1 MSNEKKIEIP
11 AMPEKY
17 RLMLEMLPEEPAGSK
32 EEQAVR
38 WKLRSTILEAYS
50 AELMGKDV
58 GGGVAI
64 LALLSGMLKEEAEKR
79 EDEKPKQGAEKTPDQ
94 NEHPAEGIDGEAML
108 RVRGGTML
116 CRAAGRRMRMVQPD
130 PGAGQQ
136 RRREGG
142 MDEAGHGRR
151 AHAPHAQPVP
161 PGGQDRDGVHR
172 GVRGGYE
179 HEREPEA
186 DDGQAADAGR
196 ADDGGG
202 DGGRK
207 GLHLRHD
214 RCRR

>member
-1 MSNEKKIEIP
+1 MNNEKKIEIP

-17 RLMLEMLPEEPAGSK
+17 RIMLEMLPEEPAGSK

-38 WKLRSTILEAYS
+38 WQLRSTILEAYS

-94 NEHPAEGIDGEAML
+94 NEHPAEG
-108 RVRGGTML
+108 
-116 CRAAGRRMRMVQPD
+116 
-130 PGAGQQ
+130 
-136 RRREGG
+136 

-172 GVRGGYE
+172 GVRGGV
-179 HEREPEA
+179 RT
-186 DDGQAADAGR
+186 
-196 ADDGGG
+196 
-202 DGGRK
+202 
-207 GLHLRHD
+207 
-214 RCRR
+214 